1 MIGRPAPAL
10 PRAKMRTT
18 VLVPPDPDGTQGP
31 PHHMDD
37 ATIQLNEGS
46 LIVSGGDGL
55 YIYAPG
61 EWLRAF
67 SVPQN
72 G

>member
-1 MIGRPAPAL
+1 MIGRPTPAP
-10 PRAKMRTT
+10 PRAKMRATIC
-18 VLVPPDPDGTQGP
+18 VPPDPDGAQQA

-46 LIVSGGDGL
+46 LIVSGADGL
-55 YIYAPG
+55 YTYAPG